1 MYIHQIKI
9 NFFDCDPA
17 GILFYAKVFYLC
29 HSAYET
35 MIESFSLKEDYWN
48 NSNYVVPI
56 TSTEAKYHKPIKY
69 GELITIE
76 LTVEQLRDSS
86 FELGYLCKNAS
97 GEVCVKVK
105 TIHVFVDKQ
114 TWKKREIN
122 NEVKAGL
129 EKVIS
134 NS

>member
-1 MYIHQIKI
+1 MFIHKIKI

-17 GILFYAKVFYLC
+17 GILFYARVFQIC
-29 HSAYET
+29 HSAYEA
-35 MIESFSLKEDYWN
+35 MIQSFSLKEDYWN
-48 NSNYVVPI
+48 NSDYVVPI
-56 TSTEAKYHKPIKY
+56 SSSEAKYHKPIKY
-69 GELITIE
+69 GETITIE
-76 LTVEQLRDSS
+76 LTIEQLKTSS
-86 FELGYLCKNAS
+86 FELGYLCKNES

-122 NEVKAGL
+122 KEVKAGL
-129 EKVIS
+129 EKVIN

>member
-1 MYIHQIKI
+1 MFIHKIKI

-17 GILFYAKVFYLC
+17 GILFYARVFQIC
-29 HSAYET
+29 HSAYEA
-35 MIESFSLKEDYWN
+35 MIQSFSLKEDYWN
-48 NSNYVVPI
+48 NFDYVVPI
-56 TSTEAKYHKPIKY
+56 SSSEAKYHKPIKY
-69 GELITIE
+69 GETITIE
-76 LTVEQLRDSS
+76 LTVEQLKTSS
-86 FELGYLCKNAS
+86 FELRYACKNEL

-122 NEVKAGL
+122 KEVKAGL
-129 EKVIS
+129 EKIFN